1 MIYKLKRLILHWC
14 LLIAGRI
21 DEVSTG
27 RVTVGQTVEIDL
39 KKIIPPDGKMHQFG
53 ATVLFSA
60 AFTRGNDEYTGCVEL
75 ADIKVY
81 RNGDVCKFEL

>member
-21 DEVSTG
+21 DEESVNK
-27 RVTVGQTVEIDL
+27 VTVGRKVEINL
-39 KKIIPPDGKMHQFG
+39 TKIIPPDGKMHQFG

-60 AFTRGNDEYTGCVEL
+60 SFVGDNNEYTGCLEL

-81 RNGDVCKFEL
+81 RDGAICKFEI